1 MAELS
6 VETSNAS
13 TISGEKTISK
23 IVNIRCDDYGFEC
36 DYFMEGIIDQVVDAY
51 WKHMNDEHGI
61 EYSKGTIYK
70 SIYKKYPT
78 LVWMRFII
86 NKKI

>member
-6 VETSNAS
+6 VDTSNVS
-13 TISGEKTISK
+13 TIQGDKVISK
-23 IVNIRCDDYGFEC
+23 IVNMRCDDYGFDC
-36 DYFMEGIIDQVVDAY
+36 DYLMEGVIDQVVDAY
-51 WKHMNDEHGI
+51 CEHMNDEHGI

-78 LVWMRFII
+78 SLWMRV
-86 NKKI
+86 